1 MLSPCLPGRHHPA
14 DTALPRSLLFAVV
27 RSQISSPPSA
37 DSAAAA
43 ALDVAQNFFGLEA
56 VNRQHALMMAR
67 PIAFAFSEAI
77 DKQLTNAM

>member
-1 MLSPCLPGRHHPA
+1 MAASSSRHSAAPLA
-14 DTALPRSLLFAVV
+14 ACVIGTKV
-27 RSQISSPPSA
+27 SSPPST

-77 DKQLTNAM
+77 DKQLANAM